1 MSEGNTTPTGVGQV
15 ALLVRDID
23 ASIAFYRDTLGLEHF
38 GTWNDLVFFKA
49 GGTRLYCTKV
59 EADRWKSQSAVYF
72 TVPDFDA
79 AVQRL
84 KDAGVVVT
92 DFPLPIHTHD
102 DGTEEWMAFFTD
114 PAGNTLAYMTTRQA
128 S

>member
-1 MSEGNTTPTGVGQV
+1 MTDTTPTGVGQV

-23 ASIAFYRDTLGLEHF
+23 ASIAFYRDTLGLEHV
-38 GTWNDLVFFKA
+38 GTWNDLVFFQA
-49 GGTRLYCTKV
+49 GATRLYCTKV
-59 EADRWKSQSAVYF
+59 DEDRWKSQSAVYF

-79 AVQRL
+79 AVQHL
-84 KDAGVVVT
+84 KDADVVVT

-114 PAGNTLAYMTTRQA
+114 PAGNTLAYMTTRQPD
-128 S
+128 